1 MYVCKAGKRDSIKGK
16 GRDNPGSKSLVVNA
30 SAQVFKHIH
39 TYIHTYVYTYT
50 YTYIHTFI
58 ALKFI
63 QSYILHTLHL
73 EIRSYSYKR

>member
-39 TYIHTYVYTYT
+39 TYIHTYTHT
-50 YTYIHTFI
+50 HTYIHTY
-58 ALKFI
+58 I
-63 QSYILHTLHL
+63 QYIHL
-73 EIRSYSYKR
+73 SR